1 MITHAYVRYEIDR
14 HLAIVP
20 VTDTR
25 NFKPDDD
32 FSVAFYM
39 VKWTDAT
46 GTCAHY
52 RARILQ
58 VGGDNGPVPNTCPL
72 SPGLARVSVAA
83 ARQAPPSAT
92 PAEAVPV
99 QSPEHHRADGSGAS
113 MIDIGQGLRV
123 AAEAWRR
130 IQARDKDPMFVKDLL
145 ITIWDPAQLQG
156 RSLQGKHCPRYPD
169 RPRKEPLTPWKVS
182 VMQGDY
188 SIY

>member
-1 MITHAYVRYEIDR
+1 MERRISAQEEELTE
-14 HLAIVP
+14 L
-20 VTDTR
+20 
-25 NFKPDDD
+25 
-32 FSVAFYM
+32 
-39 VKWTDAT
+39 
-46 GTCAHY
+46 
-52 RARILQ
+52 RALNRGLQ
-58 VGGDNGPVPNTCPL
+58 QEVLKKFREGDNGPVPNTCPL

-92 PAEAVPV
+92 PAEAVSV

-130 IQARDKDPMFVKDLL
+130 IQARDKDSMFVKDLL

-169 RPRKEPLTPWKVS
+169 RPRKEPLTPWKLS